1 MPGMGARRRAGWTI
15 GGVLAVLL
23 VAGVAYRLAG
33 RSWDGIALSDT
44 SVVVTA
50 RLPTDAFFP
59 VEFLIANDFQ
69 PITDV
74 RVSCIVDR
82 YVTDAVDLVDTDT
95 SGREMVPALARGAQ
109 RSFSCPAPAELPPPF
124 PLSAVR
130 RAHVIVDVVFSV
142 PGRWKPLGV
151 RQGFDLVSDPV
162 RRPFW
167 QAAPPV
173 LTR

>member
-1 MPGMGARRRAGWTI
+1 MPGMGTGRRAGWTI
-15 GGVLAVLL
+15 GSAVAVLL
-23 VAGVAYRLAG
+23 AVAVAYRLAA
-33 RSWDGIALSDT
+33 RSGNEVVLAET

-50 RLPTDAFFP
+50 RLPSDAFFP

-82 YVTDAVDLVDTDT
+82 FVTDAVDLVDTDT
-95 SGREMVPALARGAQ
+95 TAREVVPALARGAQ

-124 PLSAVR
+124 ALSAVR
-130 RAHVIVDVVFSV
+130 RAHVTVDVVFSV
-142 PGRWKPLGV
+142 AGRWKPLGV
-151 RQGFDLVSDPV
+151 RQSFDLVSDPV

-167 QAAPPV
+167 QPAPPV
-173 LTR
+173 LSR